1 MKEKTYKED
10 LRIYEK
16 DFTSPDCFEGSY
28 AVGTTGF
35 VGGDS
40 SRTVIE
46 FKFGGGCIEIK
57 PIKNK
62 NGFQINASGDAELR
76 YIMEAFEW
84 IVKKLK
90 EQT

>member
-1 MKEKTYKED
+1 MEE

-16 DFTSPDCFEGSY
+16 DFTLPDCVEGSY

-35 VGGDS
+35 TGGDS

-46 FKFGGGCIEIK
+46 FKFKTGSCIEIK
-57 PIKNK
+57 PIKDCY
-62 NGFQINASGDAELR
+62 QINAPGDAELR
-76 YIMEAFEW
+76 YIMESFEW

-90 EQT
+90 EKT

>member
-1 MKEKTYKED
+1 MKE

-16 DFTSPDCFEGSY
+16 DFTLPDCIEGSY

-46 FKFGGGCIEIK
+46 FRFKTGSCIEIRR
-57 PIKNK
+57 IKD
-62 NGFQINASGDAELR
+62 GYEINASGDAELR
-76 YIMEAFEW
+76 YIIEAFEW
-84 IVKKLK
+84 ITKKLRK
-90 EQT
+90 EAI